1 MDSTNDKVDD
11 TDSSSKFDS
20 IVGIDCWLDSAFKD
34 ELYSL
39 VDDSLVH
46 SGQWV
51 IITVVSNVAVS
62 VKTIIDPFSVVEWIC
77 SVVAVGI
84 TRVVVVVALFVLGQL
99 IFVFDVKYV
108 DNWVSVYIVVFPLTV
123 IVSISVFVEML
134 VIVASQFVSWLVID
148 VDKTVVIGVAEE
160 MVVLDVVVTGNDD
173 DNKLENWSVV
183 DSSVD
188 ELGS

>member
-62 VKTIIDPFSVVEWIC
+62 VKTIIDPFSVVE
-77 SVVAVGI
+77 
-84 TRVVVVVALFVLGQL
+84 
-99 IFVFDVKYV
+99 
-108 DNWVSVYIVVFPLTV
+108 
-123 IVSISVFVEML
+123 L

>member
-1 MDSTNDKVDD
+1 MDSTSDKVDD
-11 TDSSSKFDS
+11 TDNSTELDP
-20 IVGIDCWLDSAFKD
+20 IDVTCWLDSASKD
-34 ELYSL
+34 ELDSL
-39 VDDSLVH
+39 VDDRIVH

-51 IITVVSNVAVS
+51 IITVVFNVAVS
-62 VKTIIDPFSVVEWIC
+62 VETIIDPFSVVVWIC

-84 TRVVVVVALFVLGQL
+84 TCVVVVVALFVLGQL

-148 VDKTVVIGVAEE
+148 VDKIVVIGEKEE

>member
-1 MDSTNDKVDD
+1 MDSTSDKVDD
-11 TDSSSKFDS
+11 TDNSTELDP
-20 IVGIDCWLDSAFKD
+20 IDVTCWLDSASKD
-34 ELYSL
+34 KLDSL
-39 VDDSLVH
+39 VDDRIVH

-51 IITVVSNVAVS
+51 IITVVSNVSVS
-62 VKTIIDPFSVVEWIC
+62 VETIIDPFSVVVWIC
-77 SVVAVGI
+77 SVIAVGI
-84 TRVVVVVALFVLGQL
+84 ACVVVVVALFVLGQL

-108 DNWVSVYIVVFPLTV
+108 DNWVSVYIVVFPLTL

-148 VDKTVVIGVAEE
+148 VDKTVVIGIAEE